1 MVEIPTPSSGVG
13 EKIRAIRDAEGLTRQ
28 QFFELTGIP
37 AGTQKYY
44 ETGRVESIGSDILL
58 KITQHSRFAKYTLWL
73 MTDKTASS
81 WSNRTGLAHIGPES
95 TGSAAPPANWL
106 TLHHYIFTI
115 CYRFNSNAG
124 GLYVD

>member
-1 MVEIPTPSSGVG
+1 MVEITTLKENVMVEIPTPSSGVG
-13 EKIRAIRDAEGLTRQ
+13 EKIRARRDAEGLTRQ

-73 MTDKTASS
+73 MTDKTAPQA
-81 WSNRTGLAHIGPES
+81 GQIAPALAHIGPES
-95 TGSAAPPANWL
+95 TGSDRSEKQ
-106 TLHHYIFTI
+106 T
-115 CYRFNSNAG
+115 G
-124 GLYVD
+124 

>member
-1 MVEIPTPSSGVG
+1 MVEITTLKENVMVEITTPSSGVG

-44 ETGRVESIGSDILL
+44 ETGRVESIGDILL

-73 MTDKTASS
+73 MTDKTAPEA
-81 WSNRTGLAHIGPES
+81 GQIAPALAHWARVNWI
-95 TGSAAPPANWL
+95 SAAPRNKL
-106 TLHHYIFTI
+106 VNTL
-115 CYRFNSNAG
+115 
-124 GLYVD
+124 